1 MRCLCYIALLTVP
14 LASALR
20 PFTPQDL
27 VTFDRPG
34 VAIPSP
40 DGKWAV
46 FSSSNYSITENSS
59 TANLWLLNINNSQVT
74 SLTTPGKYGDSE
86 ALWLD
91 TATVGFISSRTETSQ
106 LWAVDVTKAGSQPVQ
121 VTNFTVDIGN
131 IKYNHKAK
139 LLAFTAGVY
148 SDGSMSK
155 AVELDSAN
163 AKRPDSGMAFDQLFV
178 RHWDHF
184 VTSKKQN
191 IFTVKLGKSG
201 NKYNV
206 IGDATNVMSKV
217 HLESPVDPFGD
228 AGDYDISP
236 DGKEIAFISKKPGR
250 DQAWETDINVYSV
263 PSDGSKPPKSLT
275 DKNYGQTASPAY
287 SPDGKTLAWLQ
298 MERRGFESD
307 RKRIILHDLHKQK
320 STYLN
325 QNWDRSPNGITWSPD
340 SKTLY
345 LPTEEYGR
353 VKLFSAD
360 LRSGHIKTLTQKG
373 SVGNVVALDNDRLF
387 LTQNAMN
394 HPNEFYTIN
403 KNGAG
408 LKQISHLHEAKTKEL
423 YLPEPED
430 FWFKG
435 ANGDKVH
442 GWILR
447 PIGFDPKK
455 KYPVAFLV
463 HGGPQGSWADGWS
476 TRWNPEIYSSAGY
489 VMIAINP
496 RGSTGY
502 GQKFTD
508 QVSENWGGLPYEDLM
523 KGLDNILAEYKFTD
537 EKRMC
542 ALGGSY
548 GGYMMNWFNGHTDRF
563 NCLVNHDGMFSSVGT
578 YYSTD
583 ELWFAEW
590 EFGGKPWEEKS
601 KKINE
606 KWSPSNYVQNW
617 KTPTLVIH
625 SQKDYR
631 LVLAEGLSTFTALQR
646 QNIPSR
652 LLYFPDESHWVTKP
666 ANSLRWHNEVLGWL
680 KNWTKN

>member
-1 MRCLCYIALLTVP
+1 MKCLCYIALAVP
-14 LASALR
+14 LAVAKR

-27 VTFDRPG
+27 VTLDRPG
-34 VAIPSP
+34 SAVPSP

-46 FSSSNYSITENSS
+46 YSSSNYSITENAS
-59 TANLWLLNINNSQVT
+59 TSNLWLLNLVT
-74 SLTTPGKYGDSE
+74 SKEIPLTSPSKYGDSE

-91 TATVGFISSRTETSQ
+91 SATVGFVSTRATTSQ
-106 LWAVDVTKAGSQPVQ
+106 LWAVDVTKPGAQPVQ
-121 VTNFTVDIGN
+121 VTNFTLDIGN
-131 IKYNHKAK
+131 IKYNSKEK

-148 SDGSMSK
+148 ADGSMDK
-155 AVELDSAN
+155 AVEIDAVN
-163 AKRPDSGMAFDQLFV
+163 AKRPDSGMVYDQLFV

-184 VTSKKQN
+184 VTPKKQN
-191 IFTVKLGKSG
+191 LFTVKLSESRGKYS
-201 NKYNV
+201 V
-206 IGDATNVMSKV
+206 AGDARNVMSNA
-217 HLESPVDPFGD
+217 HLETPVDPFGD

-236 DGKEIAFISKKPGR
+236 DGREIAFISKKPGQ
-250 DQAWETDINVYSV
+250 DQAWETDINVYLV

-307 RKRIILHDLHKQK
+307 RKRIILHDRHQQR
-320 STYLN
+320 STYFR
-325 QNWDRSPNGITWSPD
+325 QDWDRSPNSITWSPD
-340 SKTLY
+340 SSAIY
-345 LPTEEYGR
+345 LPTEEHGK

-360 LRSGHIKTLTQKG
+360 IKQGAVKALTQNG
-373 SVGNVVALDNDRLF
+373 SVGSVAPIDNDRLL

-394 HPNEFYTIN
+394 HPNEFYTI
-403 KNGAG
+403 KKDGHD
-408 LKQISHLHEAKTKEL
+408 LKQVSHLHEAKTDEL

-435 ANGDKVH
+435 ANGDLVH

-489 VMIAINP
+489 VMIAINA

-523 KGLDNILAEYKFTD
+523 KGLDYVLETFKFTD

-542 ALGGSY
+542 ALGASF

-563 NCLVNHDGMFSSVGT
+563 SCLVNHDGMFSSIGT

-590 EFGGKPWEEKS
+590 EFGGKPWEAKS
-601 KKINE
+601 KQINE
-606 KWSPSNYVQNW
+606 RWSPSNYVQNW
-617 KTPTLVIH
+617 KTPTLVVH

-666 ANSLRWHNEVLGWL
+666 ANSLRWHHEVLDWI
-680 KNWTKN
+680 NRWTKN